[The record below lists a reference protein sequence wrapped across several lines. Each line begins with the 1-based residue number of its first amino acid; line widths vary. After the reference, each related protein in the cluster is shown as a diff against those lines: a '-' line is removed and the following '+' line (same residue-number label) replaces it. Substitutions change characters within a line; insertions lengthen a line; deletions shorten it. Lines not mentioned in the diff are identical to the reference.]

1 VLVCWFT
8 SRNANTTVNS
18 KENPLPL
25 SILGSKIVFRFFSIQ
40 LSYGQKSFIVFN
52 IILIGVTMFALLSLP
67 APPLPYGYLWEILFA
82 TILAVSLVLAIKY
95 PSFGKRWIFLLFV
108 VGVVEFEFSHNTPPP
123 YNILAVGLVIGL
135 VTAFSGFI
143 IPVLYWA
150 KLHLRK
156 KQVKISF
163 ILSGC
168 LELILGSVGIFYR
181 IFVGF
186 DPTILYFG
194 LLTIGFYSLIVGIA
208 SLFFAK
214 PKKQ

>member
-1 VLVCWFT
+1 MTF
-8 SRNANTTVNS
+8 VNPFPRS
-18 KENPLPL
+18 
-25 SILGSKIVFRFFSIQ
+25 
-40 LSYGQKSFIVFN
+40 KSFKVFN

-82 TILAVSLVLAIKY
+82 TILAVSWVLAIKY
-95 PSFGKRWIFLLFV
+95 PSFGKRWILFLFV
-108 VGVVEFEFSHNTPPP
+108 VGVAEFEFSHNIPP
-123 YNILAVGLVIGL
+123 YSNLLVGMVVGL

-143 IPVLYWA
+143 IPVLYLA
-150 KLHLRK
+150 KLRLRK

-168 LELILGSVGIFYR
+168 LELILGSVGFFYR

-186 DPTILYFG
+186 DPTILYIG

>member
-1 VLVCWFT
+1 MVT
-8 SRNANTTVNS
+8 
-18 KENPLPL
+18 
-25 SILGSKIVFRFFSIQ
+25 
-40 LSYGQKSFIVFN
+40 KSFKVFN

-82 TILAVSLVLAIKY
+82 AILAVSLVLAIKY
-95 PSFGKRWIFLLFV
+95 PSFGKRWIFFLFV
-108 VGVVEFEFSHNTPPP
+108 VGVAEFEFSHNIPP
-123 YNILAVGLVIGL
+123 YNNLAVGMVVGL
-135 VTAFSGFI
+135 VTTFSGFI
-143 IPVLYWA
+143 IPVLYLA

-156 KQVKISF
+156 KQVKIFF

-168 LELILGSVGIFYR
+168 LELIVGSVGFLYR
-181 IFVGF
+181 IFLYLQGG
-186 DPTILYFG
+186 ILCIG